1 MENHPISIIKHKQRV
16 RTMVASMMK
25 PVLGFQEEVR
35 ISMVN
40 LVRQW
45 NIPTMGTCIQVKGAS
60 IKS

>member
-1 MENHPISIIKHKQRV
+1 MRRNHEKSITKENMENHPTSIIKHKQRV

-40 LVRQW
+40 LVRQ
-45 NIPTMGTCIQVKGAS
+45 
-60 IKS
+60 